1 MERFRYLTEQSP
13 TVNDVGLLVLRVI
26 VGVIFLRHGW
36 ADVFDSGVSNN
47 VEIQRSVGIPL
58 PELAAPFSAY
68 TQLIGGAL
76 IIPGLFSRVI
86 SAGFTIIMAGAL
98 IWVHGSQQIPIGPDG
113 SGSGFAMAMGAASLA
128 LLLTGPGRLSL
139 DHLLASRAGSPLRVQ
154 AVKEATA

>member
-1 MERFRYLTEQSP
+1 MERLRYLIEQSP
-13 TVNDVGLLVLRVI
+13 TVNDAGLLVLRVV

-36 ADVFDSGVSNN
+36 ADVFDSGVSTN
-47 VEIQRSVGIPL
+47 VEVQRSVGIPL

-68 TQLIGGAL
+68 VQLVGGAL

-113 SGSGFAMAMGAASLA
+113 SGSGFAMAMGAASVA
-128 LLLTGPGRLSL
+128 LLLVGPGRFSL
-139 DHLLASRAGSPLRVQ
+139 DYLLASRAGSPLRVDV
-154 AVKEATA
+154 VKEPAM